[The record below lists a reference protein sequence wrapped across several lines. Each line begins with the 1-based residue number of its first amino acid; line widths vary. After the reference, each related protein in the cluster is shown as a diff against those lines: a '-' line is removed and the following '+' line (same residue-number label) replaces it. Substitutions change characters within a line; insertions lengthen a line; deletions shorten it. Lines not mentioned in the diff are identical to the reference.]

1 MKYKD
6 SERTIPKKRQ
16 GHCHNVTLISMLKEI
31 SLVES
36 HSQAS
41 KEATASFA
49 VHETVGDGMEER
61 S

>member
-1 MKYKD
+1 
-6 SERTIPKKRQ
+6 
-16 GHCHNVTLISMLKEI
+16 MLKEI

-41 KEATASFA
+41 KEATASLA

-61 S
+61 SQTFLTPLILTERDLVR